1 MQSIFT
7 VTENKLLARSTMKI
21 TLKGDTSLITRAG
34 QFVNIKLEGCYLRR
48 PISVC
53 TKNDTSMTLI
63 YKIVGKGTQ
72 ILSKVCPGDK
82 LDLLTGLGNGFDTSV
97 KCISPLLVG
106 GGAGCAPLFMLAETL
121 KKEGKIPSAVLGFN
135 TKDEIFL
142 KDELESIGVKT
153 FIATYDASEGTKGF
167 VTDAIIK
174 NNIETDYIFACGPY
188 PCLLYTSLQSVL
200 ALVQA

>member
-72 ILSKVCPGDK
+72 IL
-82 LDLLTGLGNGFDTSV
+82 
-97 KCISPLLVG
+97 
-106 GGAGCAPLFMLAETL
+106 
-121 KKEGKIPSAVLGFN
+121 
-135 TKDEIFL
+135 
-142 KDELESIGVKT
+142 
-153 FIATYDASEGTKGF
+153 
-167 VTDAIIK
+167 
-174 NNIETDYIFACGPY
+174 
-188 PCLLYTSLQSVL
+188 
-200 ALVQA
+200 